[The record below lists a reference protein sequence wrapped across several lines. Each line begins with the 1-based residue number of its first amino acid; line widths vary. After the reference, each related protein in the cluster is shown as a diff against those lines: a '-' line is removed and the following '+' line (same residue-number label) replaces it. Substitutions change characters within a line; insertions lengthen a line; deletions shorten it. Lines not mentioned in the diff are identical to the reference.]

1 MCIYVYVV
9 YVCVYMCMCVH
20 IYIYVCEQG
29 PGYDLATP
37 LESLPALPRAREPL
51 SPEAL

>member
-9 YVCVYMCMCVH
+9 YVCVYSACVC

-37 LESLPALPRAREPL
+37 RESLPALPRAREPL